1 MVKEN
6 IQDIKLIDKKEDIEA
21 YEGNLKIKFKKIK
34 IKNEN
39 DIFYYKSKLNDK
51 KIFYILEED
60 NNIYIYYDYN
70 EDIDELLNQN
80 EHKEAIIKGHCEP
93 ISKKEIMELFEK
105 ENAMCKIESQKIINN
120 KLENIK
126 GTGFFLELNM
136 QDISFKKCLIKNNHI
151 LNEEDIKLNE
161 N

>member
-6 IQDIKLIDKKEDIEA
+6 ISDIKLIDKKEDLET

-39 DIFYYKSKLNDK
+39 DIFYYKSILNDK

-60 NNIYIYYDYN
+60 NNIYIYYDFN
-70 EDIDELLNQN
+70 EDIDELLNQS
-80 EHKEAIIKGHCEP
+80 EHKEAIIKAHCKP

-105 ENAMCKIESQKIINN
+105 ENAMAN
-120 KLENIK
+120 
-126 GTGFFLELNM
+126 
-136 QDISFKKCLIKNNHI
+136 LILKR
-151 LNEEDIKLNE
+151 
-161 N
+161 